1 MIRIYG
7 TMTDPSGQPV
17 PGAIIELRAI
27 NSTSEVLLGSTVN
40 HKCDQQGAYSFQLA
54 IGTYDAYAQN
64 DRCGDMD
71 YLGTARVS
79 DNSVDGDLHSILV
92 DGGINITPPMLDSAL
107 AAAQRAESAAT
118 SAAADREQTGI
129 DAQTATESAA
139 AAALSESEAKSARD
153 GAAND
158 ADEVRQ
164 KAIAIE
170 SARQEV
176 ASNTATVSA
185 NTTATTASA
194 AAAARDAAAALS
206 SKEAAKA
213 SADTAV
219 TVKAD
224 VEAIRDAVNGN
235 VSTAVAAADT
245 ASQKAVSAAQS
256 EATASS
262 AATRAE
268 QAAQAVA
275 AALIDAGSYDA
286 GTGVLPAPTQVAGV
300 NKSCIWKVTGAGTA
314 GGIELGVGDSL
325 IYTTHGA
332 TYYKIDNTESVTSV
346 NGKKGIVSLAAGEVD
361 AVSLSEPD
369 TITGAKTFAGK
380 VLYPT
385 TPISGTEVTNKNY
398 VDNKVLAELEAIAWD
413 SFLTTDTVQD
423 ITAEKVFR
431 ANLSVSGAVLNLATA
446 TAVNVP
452 TPLVRPNA
460 VNKGYMDDAISA
472 AVLDSYRRSVELA
485 SNGKNTIIYDA
496 QGNANLMVVVPRFT
510 YDDLGLG
517 ASMGSGVLTAFDF
530 GSGSIKDQIFLGAHK
545 AAGNNAISQA
555 WKDPKADI
563 TYDNAIAACTSKGA
577 GWHLMTRH
585 EEIAMTLWLMV
596 NGNEP
601 NLMGNTD
608 WGRSHA
614 RTWLVGSRND
624 GRNAPDTAGIGRTM
638 TGSMGPWASHD
649 GTPFGLHDWI
659 GNVWEWVHGL
669 KLVDGQFRVSQFNN
683 QPEAQ
688 WVAQA
693 AYMDAASTAS
703 MSAPILSHTVVNRH
717 GTIGDNSNSGNYATL
732 PTWKTMTKSGPYVS
746 NQLLKR
752 LLIEPSAVLPNGGIW
767 CRNYGER
774 LPIRGG
780 NWYNGATAGLAALY
794 LSASRAYTYSSIG
807 FRPAFA

>member
-1 MIRIYG
+1 MAGTWERRGTVTVTQDSNIVTGVGTHWTDAQNGPQVGNTFYGPDGQAHEVAVIRSATELWLADDYKGATETGAPYQID
-7 TMTDPSGQPV
+7 TTRVDSV
-17 PGAIIELRAI
+17 PGLASRVAAVLGFAQGQYDNLDKWTQGGVDEDVTLTSPNGESVTVPSLPKMGKDYTTVADALPAAERA
-27 NSTSEVLLGSTVN
+27 E
-40 HKCDQQGAYSFQLA
+40 
-54 IGTYDAYAQN
+54 
-64 DRCGDMD
+64 
-71 YLGTARVS
+71 
-79 DNSVDGDLHSILV
+79 
-92 DGGINITPPMLDSAL
+92 
-107 AAAQRAESAAT
+107 AAAGRAESAAVATEEDRVDVALKAGQASASAT
-118 SAAADREQTGI
+118 SALGY
-129 DAQTATESAA
+129 
-139 AAALSESEAKSARD
+139 K
-153 GAAND
+153 
-158 ADEVRQ
+158 
-164 KAIAIE
+164 
-170 SARQEV
+170 
-176 ASNTATVSA
+176 
-185 NTTATTASA
+185 
-194 AAAARDAAAALS
+194 
-206 SKEAAKA
+206 
-213 SADTAV
+213 DTA
-219 TVKAD
+219 A
-224 VEAIRDAVNGN
+224 
-235 VSTAVAAADT
+235 AAADT
-245 ASQKAVSAAQS
+245 ATQKAASAA
-256 EATASS
+256 THDASAQD

-268 QAAQAVA
+268 NAASAVVGAVLDGGECDLSSGVYPQPITVAGKKYSTIWYVAVA
-275 AALIDAGSYDA
+275 GSVSGVPFDVGDLLRYTTAKTGYYFKIDAKDDVY
-286 GTGVLPAPTQVAGV
+286 
-300 NKSCIWKVTGAGTA
+300 
-314 GGIELGVGDSL
+314 
-325 IYTTHGA
+325 
-332 TYYKIDNTESVTSV
+332 SV

-413 SFLTTDTVQD
+413 SFLTTDTAQD

-659 GNVWEWVHGL
+659 GNVWELVHGL

-780 NWYNGATAGLAALY
+780 SWSYGALAGPAALH
-794 LSASRAYTYSSIG
+794 LNNSRASSSSHIG